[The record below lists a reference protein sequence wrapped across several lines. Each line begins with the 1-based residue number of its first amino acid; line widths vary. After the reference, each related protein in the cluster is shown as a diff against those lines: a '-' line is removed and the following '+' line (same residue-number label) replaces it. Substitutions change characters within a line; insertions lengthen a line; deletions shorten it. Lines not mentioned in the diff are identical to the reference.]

1 MAFDFGKLRGR
12 IVEKFGSQAA
22 FARAFGV
29 SRNTF
34 SKKMNNK
41 TRFTSGDIVK
51 IAEMLEISDSEVG
64 AYFFT
69 KKV

>member
-12 IVEKFGSQAA
+12 IVEKYGSQAA

-29 SRNTF
+29 SKNTF

-51 IAEMLEISDSEVG
+51 MADMLGIPDSEVG
-64 AYFFT
+64 TYFFT
-69 KKV
+69 RKV